1 MFFARTRLLLG
12 VLALQA
18 VLVDF
23 ANDSSRVSSIKL
35 LAYGQITEYKS
46 DYET

>member
-12 VLALQA
+12 VPVVQA

-23 ANDSSRVSSIKL
+23 ANDSLRVSSIKL
-35 LAYGQITEYKS
+35 LAYGQITEY
-46 DYET
+46 